1 MYIHVGTYYLHVVSN
16 QKSLISFH
24 FHRILPGTALA
35 LLIPDMVM
43 LINIA
48 DNIMVSFPIKS
59 VLNKDRNV
67 FVLDRSKQPLEIIR
81 TGQSARVVALHADR
95 YETLVQTKIH
105 SVTSGA
111 NGLRVRLAGQVP
123 V

>member
-1 MYIHVGTYYLHVVSN
+1 
-16 QKSLISFH
+16 
-24 FHRILPGTALA
+24 
-35 LLIPDMVM
+35 MVM

-48 DNIMVSFPIKS
+48 DNIIVSFPIKS

-67 FVLDRSKQPLEIIR
+67 FVLDQPKQPFEIIR
-81 TGQSARVVALHADR
+81 TGQSARVVALNADR

-111 NGLRVRLAGQVP
+111 DCLRVRLAGQVP
-123 V
+123 A